1 MENILLPSKIEF
13 SEGKKENEGIVIVE
27 PCHQGYGTT
36 LGNALRRVLLS
47 SLPGAAVTAVKIKD
61 APHEF
66 GAIPNV
72 KEDVVE
78 IILNLKQLRLRVFSA
93 EPVRLILKAKG
104 EKVLKAEDILKSSD
118 VEIVNPDLHLV
129 TLTNKSADFEMEIF
143 VSQGRGYVPTE
154 SQDKKKL
161 ELGVIAVDSIFTPI
175 RNVGYKVEDTRV
187 GQITNYDKLTLNIET
202 DGTIAPKDAFKQ
214 AVVILMDHFRL
225 LGGIDEEKKPEVKAK
240 KKEVVEEVKESSS
253 VSSSAEATEDKEEK
267 PKEEVKEKKKRGRPK
282 KVK

>member
-47 SLPGAAVTAVKIKD
+47 SLPGAAVTAVKIKN

-93 EPVRLILKAKG
+93 EPVRLVLKAKG
-104 EKVLKAEDILKSSD
+104 EKELKAEDIDKSSD

-225 LGGIDEEKKPEVKAK
+225 LGGIDEERKPEAKAK
-240 KKEVVEEVKESSS
+240 KKEVVEEVKEE
-253 VSSSAEATEDKEEK
+253 VKVEEAAVEEK